1 MMAQIKAVGVLQ
13 SRPVY
18 GNLLFGH
25 KKTKGSGKGEKQ
37 KITDGFLEIG

>member
-13 SRPVY
+13 SRLVY
-18 GNLLFGH
+18 WKFIVWTQ
-25 KKTKGSGKGEKQ
+25 KTKGSGKGEKQ